1 MELSSVYTV
10 ISMKKAIVVSL
21 SLALGGCQ
29 TFEIEKARPGI
40 HQPPIRELVA
50 EKAKEHAVPRQLAM
64 AIVHVESKFEPNVV
78 NKNNYG
84 LGQISCR
91 TAKGVGFNGPC
102 FTLLDPKVNLTYSMT
117 YLKMALDKAD
127 GNWCHAATLYHRG
140 LGNKPKESAYCRTIM
155 RAALLTKP

>member
-10 ISMKKAIVVSL
+10 ISMKKAIVVAV
-21 SLALGGCQ
+21 SLALSGCQ
-29 TFEIEKARPGI
+29 TFEVERAKEGTHRLPV
-40 HQPPIRELVA
+40 RELVA
-50 EKAKEHAVPRQLAM
+50 EKAKEHHVPKQLAM
-64 AIVHVESKFEPNVV
+64 AIVHVESKFQPNVV

-102 FTLLDPKVNLTYSMT
+102 FTLLDPSVNLTYSMT
-117 YLKMALDKAD
+117 YLNLALKRSD

>member
-10 ISMKKAIVVSL
+10 INMKKTLIVAFGL
-21 SLALGGCQ
+21 SLGGCQ
-29 TFEIEKARPGI
+29 AFNVEAPKAGLYSLSMPD
-40 HQPPIRELVA
+40 LVA
-50 EKAKEHAVPRQLAM
+50 EKAKEHGVPKQLAM
-64 AIVHVESKFEPNVV
+64 AIVHVESKFEPLVTNHG
-78 NKNNYG
+78 NYG

-117 YLKMALDKAD
+117 YLNLALKRSD

-155 RAALLTKP
+155 RAALLTKL

>member
-10 ISMKKAIVVSL
+10 INMEKALIVALGL
-21 SLALGGCQ
+21 SLGGCQ
-29 TFEIEKARPGI
+29 AFSIEKVRQGI
-40 HQPPIRELVA
+40 HQPPVRDLV
-50 EKAKEHAVPRQLAM
+50 EQKANEHAVPKQLAM
-64 AIVHVESKFEPNVV
+64 AIVHTESKFEPLVV
-78 NKNNYG
+78 NHSNYG

-102 FTLLDPKVNLTYSMT
+102 FTLLDPSVNLKYSMT